1 MSSDEQEAEGLLL
14 AVGPKLG
21 PPAADERSAT
31 TRNVIVTA
39 AERTATHWH
48 CDKLKLLL
56 KWLNLTV
63 ERLEKQNKVTNLKVN
78 KHSTVF
84 SCYDVTGCRMRGPR
98 ISRNQS
104 TFFNNLLNI

>member
-21 PPAADERSAT
+21 PPMERSAT

-56 KWLNLTV
+56 KQLNLTA

-84 SCYDVTGCRMRGPR
+84 SNSCYDVTGCRMRFPE
-98 ISRNQS
+98 IES

>member
-14 AVGPKLG
+14 VVGPKLG

-48 CDKLKLLL
+48 RDKHQLLL
-56 KWLNLTV
+56 K
-63 ERLEKQNKVTNLKVN
+63 
-78 KHSTVF
+78 
-84 SCYDVTGCRMRGPR
+84 
-98 ISRNQS
+98 
-104 TFFNNLLNI
+104 